1 MTHCTIDQLT
11 DHFLGEASEE
21 ASKRVAAHL
30 ETGCQRCNS
39 RLAMLARIRR
49 VGLSDSAYQ
58 PPEGVV
64 RTVKALSGFARSGR
78 QPRRMKMRLSFD
90 SLLSPG
96 LAGSRSLQSS
106 SRHLGFYS
114 QNFAL
119 DLRMDYERS
128 IRDVVVVGQLLN
140 RDWGPL
146 SDVPAYLVS
155 GDRVISHST
164 TGRLG
169 EFHME
174 CRPLGPMHLQLV
186 VNDEELI
193 DVELDRRHQGELRP
207 VLMDRDDLSGLPE
220 APAPTHSRS
229 TDAAQST
236 RGPRP

>member
-11 DHFLGEASEE
+11 DHYLGEASEE
-21 ASKRVAAHL
+21 ASSRVVAHL

-39 RLAMLARIRR
+39 LLAMLARIRR
-49 VGLSDSAYQ
+49 VGLADSARQ
-58 PPEGVV
+58 PPDGVV

-78 QPRRMKMRLSFD
+78 RSRRVRMRLSFD

-96 LAGSRSLQSS
+96 LAGSRSLHSS
-106 SRHLGFYS
+106 SRHLVFYS

-128 IRDVVVVGQLLN
+128 IRDVVVVGQLLS

-146 SDVPAYLVS
+146 CDVPAYLVS
-155 GDRVISHST
+155 GEKVISHST

-207 VLMDRDDLSGLPE
+207 VLMDREDLSRLPE
-220 APAPTHSRS
+220 AFDPIHSRR
-229 TDAAQST
+229 TDPAK
-236 RGPRP
+236 